1 MFLYYTCKRVE
12 HKFLF
17 FIIKWGKSPHFM
29 KQNYEITLMDY
40 GMLNRIEGVCM
51 YSAHCQV
58 LLKQK

>member
-12 HKFLF
+12 HKFSF
-17 FIIKWGKSPHFM
+17 FIIKWGKSQ
-29 KQNYEITLMDY
+29 QNYEITLMDY